1 VQAIS
6 HHLADYAKGMGYRGD
21 VSVVPNA
28 VDTLHF
34 SHVYDRSEIAI
45 KERDLG
51 KNPGD
56 IIMITTSRLVPKNG
70 LIDVIQSLTLLPKNI
85 KFAVLGVG
93 PDEAEMKEAAL
104 ELGVAERVSWLGFV
118 SHKDIPV
125 YLQASDIFI
134 RPSLSEGL
142 GNSFLEA
149 MASGLPVIATPVGGI
164 IDFLFDPQA
173 SPDKPP
179 TGLFCKV
186 KNPQSIAEQ
195 VQRLVADQL
204 LRDELI
210 INGQALVREK
220 YDWNIIAGDMRKVFD
235 RLIS

>member
-28 VDTLHF
+28 VDVSRF
-34 SHVYDRSEIAI
+34 SQSVSAAKIIEKKKA
-45 KERDLG
+45 LG
-51 KNPGD
+51 KQEGD
-56 IIMITTSRLVPKNG
+56 IFLITTSRLVPKNG
-70 LIDVIQSLTLLPKNI
+70 LIDVIQSLTLLPEEI
-85 KFAVLGVG
+85 KFALLGVG
-93 PDEAEMKEAAL
+93 PDEAELKEIAS
-104 ELGVAERVSWLGFV
+104 ELSVAERICWLGFV
-118 SHKDIPV
+118 SHDEIPA
-125 YLQASDIFI
+125 YLQAADIFI

-149 MASGLPVIATPVGGI
+149 MAAGLPVIATPVGGI

-173 SPDKPP
+173 NPDLPP

-186 KNPQSIAEQ
+186 RDPQSIAEQ
-195 VQRLVADQL
+195 VKRLLADQL
-204 LRDELI
+204 LREELI

-220 YDWNIIAGDMRKVFD
+220 YDWNIITKDMRKVFG
-235 RLIS
+235 RLLD